1 MLGTLLIYMQL
12 PPPASAPFIVNLF
25 PSYLPRL
32 NCCMEL
38 SLPQTQDFAF
48 VLVGLYEV
56 PGSSF
61 LQHLEIPLKVSPAHP
76 MPQERS

>member
-1 MLGTLLIYMQL
+1 
-12 PPPASAPFIVNLF
+12 
-25 PSYLPRL
+25 
-32 NCCMEL
+32 MEL